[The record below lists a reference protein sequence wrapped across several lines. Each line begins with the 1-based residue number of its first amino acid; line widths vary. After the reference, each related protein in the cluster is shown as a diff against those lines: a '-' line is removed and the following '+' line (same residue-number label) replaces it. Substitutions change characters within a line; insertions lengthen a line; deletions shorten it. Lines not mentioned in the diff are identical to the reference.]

1 MTPDEYM
8 TSRVDDQIAWYE
20 HKSAWNQRGFKRM
33 RILEIFAAA
42 AIPILSGY
50 SQDRLTIQVT
60 IAILGGLI
68 AIIAGLMG
76 LFQFQE
82 NWTQYRSTCEGL
94 RHEKILY
101 ETKTAPYDGEQP
113 FPIFVQRVESLI
125 SSETARWTQSQIP
138 GKDDTEGRH

>member
-1 MTPDEYM
+1 M

-20 HKSAWNQRGFKRM
+20 RKSAWNQRGFKRM

-50 SQDRLTIQVT
+50 SQNRLTIQIT
-60 IAILGGLI
+60 IALLGGLI
-68 AIIAGLMG
+68 AVIAGLVG

-101 ETKTAPYDGEQP
+101 ETKSEPYDGAQP
-113 FPIFVQRVESLI
+113 FPLFVQRVESLI
-125 SSETARWTQSQIP
+125 SSETARWTQSRSS
-138 GKDDTEGRH
+138 KKEESSS

>member
-42 AIPILSGY
+42 AIPILAGY
-50 SQDRLTIQVT
+50 SQNRLTIQIT

-101 ETKTAPYDGEQP
+101 ETKAPPYDGENA
-113 FPIFVQRVESLI
+113 FALFVQSIESLV
-125 SSETARWTQSQIP
+125 SSETARWSQSRS
-138 GKDDTEGRH
+138 GKKEEKA

>member
-20 HKSAWNQRGFKRM
+20 RKSAWNQRGFKRM
-33 RILEIFAAA
+33 RVLEIFAAA

-50 SQDRLTIQVT
+50 SQNRLTIQIT
-60 IAILGGLI
+60 IALLGGLI

-101 ETKTAPYDGEQP
+101 ETKSEPYDGEQP
-113 FPIFVQRVESLI
+113 FPLFVQRVESLI
-125 SSETARWTQSQIP
+125 SSETGRWTQSRS
-138 GKDDTEGRH
+138 GKKEEKG